1 MELKEKIDI
10 YKLCIDMADKTSERR
25 LKTNAFIIAINTG
38 LISLNSYLS
47 TAGLSQT
54 AWSSIICLVCII
66 VNLYWMFLVSTY
78 KKINEAK
85 YETINKIENDNNF
98 PFKPFNE
105 EHDYLKSKCY
115 FHLTSIERLIPLT
128 LIILNVVIIFFTF
141 NSETKPTTQM
151 TIINI
156 VAERA

>member
-54 AWSSIICLVCII
+54 AWSSII
-66 VNLYWMFLVSTY
+66 
-78 KKINEAK
+78 
-85 YETINKIENDNNF
+85 
-98 PFKPFNE
+98 
-105 EHDYLKSKCY
+105 
-115 FHLTSIERLIPLT
+115 
-128 LIILNVVIIFFTF
+128 
-141 NSETKPTTQM
+141 
-151 TIINI
+151 
-156 VAERA
+156 

>member
-10 YKLCIDMADKTSERR
+10 YKLCVDMADKTSERR

-47 TAGLSQT
+47 TLGLSQT
-54 AWSSIICLVCII
+54 AWNSIICLVCII
-66 VNLYWMFLVSTY
+66 VNLYWIFLVSTY
-78 KKINEAK
+78 RKINEAK
-85 YETINKIENDNNF
+85 YQIINKIESDNNF

-105 EHDYLKSKCY
+105 EYDHTKSKRY
-115 FHLTSIERLIPLT
+115 FNLTSIERLIPIT
-128 LIILNVVIIFFTF
+128 LIILNMAIILFTF
-141 NSETKPTTQM
+141 NSETKPTPQT

-156 VAERA
+156 ISERT

>member
-25 LKTNAFIIAINTG
+25 LKTNTFIIAINTG

-47 TAGLSQT
+47 STGLSQI
-54 AWSSIICLVCII
+54 AWSSIICFVCII
-66 VNLYWMFLVSTY
+66 VNLYWIFLVSTY

-105 EHDYLKSKCY
+105 EYAFLKSKRY
-115 FHLTSIERLIPLT
+115 FHLTTIERLIPIT
-128 LIILNVVIIFFTF
+128 LIILNVVIILFTS
-141 NSETKPTTQM
+141 NPETKPTPQT

-156 VAERA
+156 ISERT

>member
-38 LISLNSYLS
+38 LISLNGYLS
-47 TAGLSQT
+47 STGVSQ
-54 AWSSIICLVCII
+54 AVWSFIICFVCII
-66 VNLYWMFLVSTY
+66 VNLYWIFLVSTY

-85 YETINKIENDNNF
+85 YKTINKIENDNNF

-105 EHDYLKSKCY
+105 EYDHLKSKSY
-115 FHLTSIERLIPLT
+115 FHLTTIERLIPLT
-128 LIILNVVIIFFTF
+128 LIILNVVVIFFT
-141 NSETKPTTQM
+141 SDAEIKTAPQT

-156 VAERA
+156 ISERA

>member
-1 MELKEKIDI
+1 MDLKEKIDI

-47 TAGLSQT
+47 TAGLSQI

-85 YETINKIENDNNF
+85 YKTINKIENDNNF

-105 EHDYLKSKCY
+105 EYNYLKSKRY

-128 LIILNVVIIFFTF
+128 LIILNVVIISLTF
-141 NSETKPTTQM
+141 NSETKSTPQT

-156 VAERA
+156 IPERA

>member
-1 MELKEKIDI
+1 MELKEKIEI

-25 LKTNAFIIAINTG
+25 LKTNTFIIAINTG

-47 TAGLSQT
+47 LAGLSQV
-54 AWSSIICLVCII
+54 AWSFIICFVCII

-105 EHDYLKSKCY
+105 EYNYLKSKCY
-115 FHLTSIERLIPLT
+115 FHLTTIERLIPFTLIVLNI
-128 LIILNVVIIFFTF
+128 LIILFV
-141 NSETKPTTQM
+141 SHAETKPIPQT

-156 VAERA
+156 ISERI